1 MSNAAT
7 LAATDSQARSHRAG
21 IILALLTVFIF
32 AAQDGITKVLVRDYA
47 PAQIIMVRFWAFA
60 VFAVI
65 FAAMRG
71 GLGAAARSK
80 APGLQIFRSVL
91 LILQMMMFALGL
103 RYMGLADAH
112 ALFATYPLLATA
124 LAAPILGEHVGWRR
138 LMAVG
143 IGFMG
148 ALVIIRPG
156 LTVFDPAGFIQ
167 LTAALGFAVY
177 SLLTRKASFRDGFA
191 TSILY
196 LGVFGAI
203 AATVIG
209 LPFWKTPT
217 ESDLVLMLI
226 LSGTGIIG
234 HLFLIKALEY
244 APATLLQPFNY
255 TSLVWAS
262 LIGFTIFGEIPDSWT
277 VAGAAIIVGAGGY
290 VVWRERAIGRRI
302 SFVKSNTIERS
313 S

>member
-1 MSNAAT
+1 MSNTATIPAA
-7 LAATDSQARSHRAG
+7 DSQARSHRLG
-21 IILALLTVFIF
+21 IILALMTVFIF
-32 AAQDGITKVLVRDYA
+32 AAQDGITKVLVQNYA
-47 PAQIIMVRFWAFA
+47 PPQIIMVRFWAFA
-60 VFAVI
+60 LFAVI

-91 LILQMMMFALGL
+91 LIVQMMIFAFGL
-103 RYMGLADAH
+103 RFMGLADAH
-112 ALFATYPLLATA
+112 ALFATYPLIATA

-143 IGFMG
+143 IGFAG

-167 LTAALGFAVY
+167 LTAALGFAFY
-177 SLLTRKASFRDGFA
+177 SLLTRKASFHDNFA

-196 LGVFGAI
+196 LGIFGAI
-203 AATVIG
+203 AATAIG
-209 LPFWKTPT
+209 LPLWKTPDG
-217 ESDLVLMLI
+217 EAMILMAI
-226 LSGTGIIG
+226 LSVTGIIG
-234 HLFLIKALEY
+234 HLFLIKALEH

-262 LIGFTIFGEIPDSWT
+262 LIGFAIFGEIPDSWT

-290 VVWRERAIGRRI
+290 VVWRERMIG
-302 SFVKSNTIERS
+302 NTKAR
-313 S
+313 

>member
-1 MSNAAT
+1 MSKVAT
-7 LAATDSQARSHRAG
+7 LTVTDSRARSHRLG
-21 IILALLTVFIF
+21 IILALMTVFIF

-47 PAQIIMVRFWAFA
+47 PPQIIMVRFWAFA

-71 GLGAAARSK
+71 GLGPAIRSK
-80 APGLQIFRSVL
+80 TPVLQICRSVL
-91 LILQMMMFALGL
+91 LILQMMTFALGL

-112 ALFATYPLLATA
+112 ALFATYPLVATA

-143 IGFMG
+143 VGFMG

-156 LTVFDPAGFIQ
+156 LTLFDPAGFIQ
-167 LTAALGFAVY
+167 LAAALGFAIY

-196 LGVFGAI
+196 LGIFGAI
-203 AATVIG
+203 AATIIG

-226 LSGTGIIG
+226 LSVTGIVG

-262 LIGFTIFGEIPDSWT
+262 LIGFTVFGEIPDSWT
-277 VAGAAIIVGAGGY
+277 IAGAALIVGAGAFI
-290 VVWRERAIGRRI
+290 VWRERNLGK
-302 SFVKSNTIERS
+302 VTEPDKVERQ
-313 S
+313 

>member
-1 MSNAAT
+1 MSNAAA
-7 LAATDSQARSHRAG
+7 LPATDSQARSHRLG
-21 IILALLTVFIF
+21 IILALMTVFIF
-32 AAQDGITKVLVRDYA
+32 AAQDGITKVLVQNYA
-47 PAQIIMVRFWAFA
+47 PPQIIMVRFWAFA
-60 VFAVI
+60 LFAVI

-91 LILQMMMFALGL
+91 LIVQMMIFAFGL
-103 RYMGLADAH
+103 RFMGLADAH
-112 ALFATYPLLATA
+112 ALFATYPLIATA

-143 IGFMG
+143 IGFAG

-167 LTAALGFAVY
+167 LTAALGFAFY
-177 SLLTRKASFRDGFA
+177 SLLTRKASFHDNFA

-196 LGVFGAI
+196 LGIFGAI
-203 AATVIG
+203 AATAIG
-209 LPFWKTPT
+209 LPLWKTPDG
-217 ESDLVLMLI
+217 EAMILMAI
-226 LSGTGIIG
+226 LSVTGIIG
-234 HLFLIKALEY
+234 HLFLIKALEH

-262 LIGFTIFGEIPDSWT
+262 LIGFAIFGEIPDSWT

-290 VVWRERAIGRRI
+290 VVWRERMIG
-302 SFVKSNTIERS
+302 NTKAR
-313 S
+313 

>member
-1 MSNAAT
+1 LSKIAVISVSGAET
-7 LAATDSQARSHRAG
+7 RSHRLG
-21 IILALLTVFIF
+21 IILALMTVFVF

-71 GLGAAARSK
+71 GLGPAIRSK
-80 APGLQIFRSVL
+80 TPGLQIFRSVL
-91 LILQMMMFALGL
+91 LILQMMTFALGL

-143 IGFMG
+143 VGFMG

-156 LTVFDPAGFIQ
+156 FTVFDPAGFIQ
-167 LTAALGFAVY
+167 LAAALGFAVY
-177 SLLTRKASFRDGFA
+177 SLVTRRVSFRDGFA

-196 LGVFGAI
+196 LGIFGAI
-203 AATVIG
+203 AATAIG
-209 LPFWKTPT
+209 MPFWKTPT
-217 ESDLVLMLI
+217 GDDLVLLTI
-226 LSGTGIIG
+226 LSGTGILG

-262 LIGFTIFGEIPDSWT
+262 LIGFTVFGEIPDGWT
-277 VAGAAIIVGAGGY
+277 YVGAAVIVGAGGY
-290 VVWRERAIGRRI
+290 VVWRERKLGKKTEPDE
-302 SFVKSNTIERS
+302 VEVL
-313 S
+313 

>member
-1 MSNAAT
+1 MSDAAT
-7 LAATDSQARSHRAG
+7 LTAIDSQARSHRLG
-21 IILALLTVFIF
+21 IILALMTVFVF

-65 FAAMRG
+65 FAHMRG
-71 GLGAAARSK
+71 GLGPAIRSK
-80 APGLQIFRSVL
+80 APLLQIFRSVL
-91 LILQMMMFALGL
+91 LIVQMMIFALGL

-112 ALFATYPLLATA
+112 ALFATYPLMATV
-124 LAAPILGEHVGWRR
+124 LAAPILGEVVGWRR

-143 IGFMG
+143 VGFVG

-156 LTVFDPAGFIQ
+156 LTLFDPAGFI
-167 LTAALGFAVY
+167 LLVAALGFTFY
-177 SLLTRKASFRDGFA
+177 SLLTRKVSFHDGFA

-196 LGVFGAI
+196 LGIFGAI
-203 AATVIG
+203 AATLIG

-217 ESDLVLMLI
+217 QSDLVLMTI
-226 LSGTGIIG
+226 LSSTGIIG

-277 VAGAAIIVGAGGY
+277 IVGAAIIVGAGGY
-290 VVWRERAIGRRI
+290 VVWRERKLGKTME
-302 SFVKSNTIERS
+302 SGKVEEP
-313 S
+313 

>member
-1 MSNAAT
+1 MSKVAT
-7 LAATDSQARSHRAG
+7 LTVTDSEARSHRLG
-21 IILALLTVFIF
+21 IILALMTVFIF

-47 PAQIIMVRFWAFA
+47 PPQIIMVRFWAFA
-60 VFAVI
+60 IFAVI
-65 FAAMRG
+65 FAAMHG
-71 GLGAAARSK
+71 GVGPAIRSK
-80 APGLQIFRSVL
+80 TPVLQICRSVL
-91 LILQMMMFALGL
+91 LILQMMAFALGL

-143 IGFMG
+143 VGFMG
-148 ALVIIRPG
+148 TLVIIRPG
-156 LTVFDPAGFIQ
+156 LTLFDPAGLIQ
-167 LTAALGFAVY
+167 LAAALGFAIY

-196 LGVFGAI
+196 LGIFGAI
-203 AATVIG
+203 AATIIG

-226 LSGTGIIG
+226 LSVTGIVG

-277 VAGAAIIVGAGGY
+277 IAGAALIVGAGGY
-290 VVWRERAIGRRI
+290 IVWRERNLGRI
-302 SFVKSNTIERS
+302 VEPDKAERP
-313 S
+313 

>member
-1 MSNAAT
+1 
-7 LAATDSQARSHRAG
+7 DSQARSHRLG
-21 IILALLTVFIF
+21 IILALMTVFIF
-32 AAQDGITKVLVRDYA
+32 AAQDGITKVLVQNYA
-47 PAQIIMVRFWAFA
+47 PPQIIMVRFWAFA
-60 VFAVI
+60 LFAVI

-91 LILQMMMFALGL
+91 LIVQMMIFAFGL
-103 RYMGLADAH
+103 RFMGLADAH
-112 ALFATYPLLATA
+112 ALFATYPLIATA

-143 IGFMG
+143 IGFAG

-167 LTAALGFAVY
+167 LTAALGFAFY
-177 SLLTRKASFRDGFA
+177 SLLTRKASFHDNFA

-196 LGVFGAI
+196 LGIFGAI
-203 AATVIG
+203 AATAIG
-209 LPFWKTPT
+209 LPLWKTPDG
-217 ESDLVLMLI
+217 EAMILMAI
-226 LSGTGIIG
+226 LSVTGIIG
-234 HLFLIKALEY
+234 HLFLIKALEH

-262 LIGFTIFGEIPDSWT
+262 LIGFAIFGEIPDSWT

-290 VVWRERAIGRRI
+290 VVWRERMIG
-302 SFVKSNTIERS
+302 NTKAR
-313 S
+313 

>member
-1 MSNAAT
+1 MSKIAVISVSGAET
-7 LAATDSQARSHRAG
+7 RSHRLG
-21 IILALLTVFIF
+21 IVLALMTVFVF

-71 GLGAAARSK
+71 GLGPAIRSK
-80 APGLQIFRSVL
+80 TPGLQIFRSVL
-91 LILQMMMFALGL
+91 LILQMMTFALGL

-143 IGFMG
+143 VGFMG

-156 LTVFDPAGFIQ
+156 FTVFDPAGFIQ
-167 LTAALGFAVY
+167 LAAALGFAVY
-177 SLLTRKASFRDGFA
+177 SLVTRRVSFRDGFA

-196 LGVFGAI
+196 LGIFGAI
-203 AATVIG
+203 AATAIG
-209 LPFWKTPT
+209 MPFWKTPT
-217 ESDLVLMLI
+217 GDDLVLLTI
-226 LSGTGIIG
+226 LSGTGILG

-262 LIGFTIFGEIPDSWT
+262 LIGFTVFGEIPDGWT
-277 VAGAAIIVGAGGY
+277 YVGAAVIVGAGGY
-290 VVWRERAIGRRI
+290 VVWRERKLGKKKEPDE
-302 SFVKSNTIERS
+302 VEVL
-313 S
+313 

>member
-1 MSNAAT
+1 MSKIAVISVSGAET
-7 LAATDSQARSHRAG
+7 RSHRLG
-21 IILALLTVFIF
+21 IILALMTVFVF

-71 GLGAAARSK
+71 GLGPAIRSK
-80 APGLQIFRSVL
+80 TPGLQIFRSVL
-91 LILQMMMFALGL
+91 LILQMMTFALGL

-143 IGFMG
+143 VGFMG

-156 LTVFDPAGFIQ
+156 FTVFDPAGFIQ
-167 LTAALGFAVY
+167 LAAALGFAVY
-177 SLLTRKASFRDGFA
+177 SLVTRRVSFRDGFA

-196 LGVFGAI
+196 LGIFGAI
-203 AATVIG
+203 AATAIG
-209 LPFWKTPT
+209 MPFWKTPT
-217 ESDLVLMLI
+217 GDDLVLLTI
-226 LSGTGIIG
+226 LSGTGILG

-262 LIGFTIFGEIPDSWT
+262 LIGFTVFGEIPDGWT
-277 VAGAAIIVGAGGY
+277 YVGAAVIVGAGGY
-290 VVWRERAIGRRI
+290 VVWRERKLGKKTEPDE
-302 SFVKSNTIERS
+302 VEVL
-313 S
+313 

>member
-1 MSNAAT
+1 LSKVAVISVSGAET
-7 LAATDSQARSHRAG
+7 RSHRLG
-21 IILALLTVFIF
+21 IILALMTVFVF

-65 FAAMRG
+65 FAAMHG
-71 GLGAAARSK
+71 GLGPAIRSK
-80 APGLQIFRSVL
+80 TPGLQIFRSVL
-91 LILQMMMFALGL
+91 LILQMMTFALGL

-156 LTVFDPAGFIQ
+156 FTVFDPAGFIQ
-167 LTAALGFAVY
+167 LSAALGFAVY
-177 SLLTRKASFRDGFA
+177 SLVTRRVSFRDGFA

-196 LGVFGAI
+196 LGIFGAI
-203 AATVIG
+203 AATAIG
-209 LPFWKTPT
+209 MPFWKPPT
-217 ESDLVLMLI
+217 GDDLVLLMI
-226 LSGTGIIG
+226 LSGTGILG

-262 LIGFTIFGEIPDSWT
+262 LIGFTVFGEIPDSWT
-277 VAGAAIIVGAGGY
+277 YVGAAVIVGAGGY
-290 VVWRERAIGRRI
+290 VVWRERKLGNKTEPAE
-302 SFVKSNTIERS
+302 VEVL
-313 S
+313 

>member
-1 MSNAAT
+1 M
-7 LAATDSQARSHRAG
+7 SQAAAISHSDVETRSHRLG
-21 IILALLTVFIF
+21 IILALMTVFVF

-71 GLGAAARSK
+71 GLGPAIRSK
-80 APGLQIFRSVL
+80 TPGLQIFRSVL
-91 LILQMMMFALGL
+91 LILQMMTFALGL

-156 LTVFDPAGFIQ
+156 FTVFDPAGFIQ
-167 LTAALGFAVY
+167 LAAALGFAVY
-177 SLLTRKASFRDGFA
+177 SLVTRRVSFRDGFA

-196 LGVFGAI
+196 LGIFGAI
-203 AATVIG
+203 AATAIG
-209 LPFWKTPT
+209 MPFWKTPT
-217 ESDLVLMLI
+217 GDDLVLLAI

-262 LIGFTIFGEIPDSWT
+262 LIGFTVFGEIPDSWT
-277 VAGAAIIVGAGGY
+277 YVGAAVIVGAGGY
-290 VVWRERAIGRRI
+290 VVWRERKLGKKTNPAE
-302 SFVKSNTIERS
+302 VEVL
-313 S
+313 

>member
-1 MSNAAT
+1 MSNAAALPT
-7 LAATDSQARSHRAG
+7 TDSQARAHRLG
-21 IILALLTVFIF
+21 IILALMTVFIF
-32 AAQDGITKVLVRDYA
+32 AAQDGITKVLVQDYA
-47 PAQIIMVRFWAFA
+47 PPQIIMVRFWAFA
-60 VFAVI
+60 LFAVI

-80 APGLQIFRSVL
+80 APGLQIFRSLL
-91 LILQMMMFALGL
+91 LIVQMMIFAFGL
-103 RYMGLADAH
+103 RFMGLADAH
-112 ALFATYPLLATA
+112 ALFATYPLVATA

-143 IGFMG
+143 IGFAG

-177 SLLTRKASFRDGFA
+177 SLLTRKASFHDGFA

-196 LGVFGAI
+196 LGIFGAI
-203 AATVIG
+203 AATAIG
-209 LPFWKTPT
+209 LPLWKTPDG
-217 ESDLVLMLI
+217 EAMVLMAI
-226 LSGTGIIG
+226 LSVTGIIG

-262 LIGFTIFGEIPDSWT
+262 LIGFAVFGEIPDSWT

-290 VVWRERAIGRRI
+290 VVWRERMIGKKAALNDIASR
-302 SFVKSNTIERS
+302 
-313 S
+313 

>member
-1 MSNAAT
+1 LPGRHPPLSRVAVVTVAQ
-7 LAATDSQARSHRAG
+7 SRSHRLG
-21 IILALLTVFIF
+21 IILGLMTVFVF

-60 VFAVI
+60 VFALI
-65 FAAMRG
+65 FAHMRG
-71 GLGAAARSK
+71 GLGVAIRSK
-80 APGLQIFRSVL
+80 MPGVQIFRSVL
-91 LILQMMMFALGL
+91 LILQMMVFAGGL

-112 ALFATYPLLATA
+112 ALFATYPLVATA

-143 IGFMG
+143 VGFMG

-167 LTAALGFAVY
+167 LAAAFAFAIY
-177 SLLTRKASFRDGFA
+177 SLLTRKVSFQDGFA

-196 LGVFGAI
+196 LGIFGAI
-203 AATVIG
+203 AATAIG
-209 LPFWKTPT
+209 LPFWKMPT
-217 ESDLVLMLI
+217 GNDMVLLAI
-226 LSGTGIIG
+226 LSGTGIVG
-234 HLFLIKALEY
+234 HLFLIKALEF

-262 LIGFTIFGEIPDSWT
+262 LIGFTVFGEIPDIWT
-277 VAGAAIIVGAGGY
+277 IAGASLIVGAGGY
-290 VVWRERAIGRRI
+290 VIWRERKLGKTKGR
-302 SFVKSNTIERS
+302 
-313 S
+313 